1 MEENRK
7 RLKKGDENLK
17 SIKKIVVLSW
27 ESTAN
32 FFSTN
37 FSFYTF
43 LLSFSYQIRAPPTK
57 LKRINSVLSEV
68 RFLKNTYLVRV
79 INSDN
84 KAHLEEISVH
94 EWRQIL
100 AANKELPKEERR
112 YFIVNII
119 PTADG
124 ADRMFIE
131 VPYEEYKT
139 WDSERTVQREKN
151 KYRRLYQH
159 FSLEQSFDRNDEHAE
174 DWLLAAQESVEYRVE
189 SDMAT
194 ESLLKALALWQP
206 WAVDLY
212 YAYISGRKYQ
222 CNRELAEKYHVSE
235 RTIRNYKER
244 FEAFVKNFLKKF

>member
-1 MEENRK
+1 M
-7 RLKKGDENLK
+7 
-17 SIKKIVVLSW
+17 
-27 ESTAN
+27 
-32 FFSTN
+32 
-37 FSFYTF
+37 
-43 LLSFSYQIRAPPTK
+43 
-57 LKRINSVLSEV
+57 
-68 RFLKNTYLVRV
+68 KNTYLVRV

-84 KAHLEEISVH
+84 KIHLEEISVH

-100 AANKELPKEERR
+100 AANKKLSKEERR

-159 FSLEQSFDRNDEHAE
+159 FSLEQSFDGNDEQAE

>member
-17 SIKKIVVLSW
+17 TIKKIVVLSL

-32 FFSTN
+32 FFSTF
-37 FSFYTF
+37 FSFFAF

-68 RFLKNTYLVRV
+68 RFLKNTYLVRFL
-79 INSDN
+79 NSDN
-84 KAHLEEISVH
+84 KIHLEEISVH

-100 AANKELPKEERR
+100 AANKKLSKEERR
-112 YFIVNII
+112 YFIVSKI

-139 WDSERTVQREKN
+139 WDSERTVRREKN
-151 KYRRLYQH
+151 KHRRLYQH
-159 FSLEQSFDRNDEHAE
+159 FSLEQSFGDNDEQAE
-174 DWLLAAQESVEYRVE
+174 EWLMAAQESVEYRVE
-189 SDMAT
+189 SEMAT
-194 ESLLKALALWQP
+194 DSLLKALALWQP
-206 WAVDLY
+206 WAIDLY
-212 YAYISGRKYQ
+212 YAYISGRKHQ
-222 CNRELAEKYHVSE
+222 CNHELAEKYHVSE
-235 RTIRNYKER
+235 RTVRNYKER

>member
-1 MEENRK
+1 M
-7 RLKKGDENLK
+7 
-17 SIKKIVVLSW
+17 
-27 ESTAN
+27 STAD
-32 FFSTN
+32 FFSTF
-37 FSFYTF
+37 FSIFAF

-57 LKRINSVLSEV
+57 LKRINSVLTEV

-84 KAHLEEISVH
+84 KIHLEEISVH

-100 AANKELPKEERR
+100 AANKKLSKEERR

-124 ADRMFIE
+124 ADKMYIE
-131 VPYEEYKT
+131 VPYEEYKV
-139 WDSERTVQREKN
+139 WDSERTVRREKN

-159 FSLEQSFDRNDEHAE
+159 FSLEQSFDGNDEQAE

-244 FEAFVKNFLKKF
+244 FEVFVKNFLKKF

>member
-1 MEENRK
+1 
-7 RLKKGDENLK
+7 
-17 SIKKIVVLSW
+17 
-27 ESTAN
+27 
-32 FFSTN
+32 
-37 FSFYTF
+37 
-43 LLSFSYQIRAPPTK
+43 
-57 LKRINSVLSEV
+57 
-68 RFLKNTYLVRV
+68 LKNTYLVRV

-84 KAHLEEISVH
+84 KIHLEEISVH
-94 EWRQIL
+94 EWLQIL
-100 AANKELPKEERR
+100 TANKKLSKEERR

-124 ADRMFIE
+124 ADKMYIE
-131 VPYEEYKT
+131 VPYEEYKV
-139 WDSERTVQREKN
+139 WDSERTVRREKN

-159 FSLEQSFDRNDEHAE
+159 FSLEQSLDGNDEQAE

-189 SDMAT
+189 SDMVT

-244 FEAFVKNFLKKF
+244 FEAFVKNFLEKF

>member
-7 RLKKGDENLK
+7 RLKKGDKNLK

-27 ESTAN
+27 EHGD
-32 FFSTN
+32 FFFDKFQLHY
-37 FSFYTF
+37 FSSLIFLSNQSASDRTETF
-43 LLSFSYQIRAPPTK
+43 I
-57 LKRINSVLSEV
+57 SVISEV
-68 RFLKNTYLVRV
+68 YLLKNTYLARV

-112 YFIVNII
+112 YFIVSKI

-159 FSLEQSFDRNDEHAE
+159 YSLEQSFDGNDEQAE
-174 DWLLAAQESVEYRVE
+174 DWLMAAQESVEYRVE
-189 SDMAT
+189 SEMAT
-194 ESLLKALALWQP
+194 DSLLKALALWQP

-222 CNRELAEKYHVSE
+222 CNREL
-235 RTIRNYKER
+235 
-244 FEAFVKNFLKKF
+244 

>member
-1 MEENRK
+1 MGEHGGFFFDK
-7 RLKKGDENLK
+7 FQLLYF
-17 SIKKIVVLSW
+17 SSLIFLSNQSASDRT
-27 ESTAN
+27 E
-32 FFSTN
+32 
-37 FSFYTF
+37 TF
-43 LLSFSYQIRAPPTK
+43 I
-57 LKRINSVLSEV
+57 SVISEV
-68 RFLKNTYLVRV
+68 YLLKNTYLVRV

-100 AANKELPKEERR
+100 AANKKLSKEEQR

-159 FSLEQSFDRNDEHAE
+159 FSLEQSFGDNDEQAE
-174 DWLLAAQESVEYRVE
+174 EWLMAAQESVEYRVE
-189 SDMAT
+189 SEMAT
-194 ESLLKALALWQP
+194 DSLLKALALWQP
-206 WAVDLY
+206 WAIDLY
-212 YAYISGRKYQ
+212 YAYISGRKHQ
-222 CNRELAEKYHVSE
+222 CNHELAEKYHVSE
-235 RTIRNYKER
+235 RTVRNYKER

>member
-1 MEENRK
+1 MGEHGGFFFDK
-7 RLKKGDENLK
+7 FQLLYF
-17 SIKKIVVLSW
+17 SSLIFLSNQSASDRT
-27 ESTAN
+27 E
-32 FFSTN
+32 
-37 FSFYTF
+37 TF
-43 LLSFSYQIRAPPTK
+43 I
-57 LKRINSVLSEV
+57 SVISEV
-68 RFLKNTYLVRV
+68 YLLKNTYLVRV

-100 AANKELPKEERR
+100 AANKKLSKEERR

-159 FSLEQSFDRNDEHAE
+159 YSLEQSFDGNDEQAE
-174 DWLLAAQESVEYRVE
+174 DWLMAAQESVEYRVE
-189 SDMAT
+189 SEMAT
-194 ESLLKALALWQP
+194 DSLLKALALWQP

>member
-1 MEENRK
+1 MGEHGEFFFDK
-7 RLKKGDENLK
+7 FQLLYF
-17 SIKKIVVLSW
+17 SSFIFLSNQSASDRT
-27 ESTAN
+27 E
-32 FFSTN
+32 
-37 FSFYTF
+37 TF
-43 LLSFSYQIRAPPTK
+43 I
-57 LKRINSVLSEV
+57 SVISEV
-68 RFLKNTYLVRV
+68 YLLKNTYLVRV

-112 YFIVNII
+112 YFIVSKI

-159 FSLEQSFDRNDEHAE
+159 YSLEQSFDGNDEQAE